1 MDGLLEAAG
10 RLLHSL
16 LHRPY
21 SFLPFFIFLWAAGRQ
36 FGFRRV
42 LLLAV
47 SGYLLAWLSEFSSI
61 HTGFPYGRY
70 AYLPAALEGDLL
82 VFGVPFFDS
91 LSYVFLAWFSWTS
104 AELLAGGPSPAGRRS
119 RRALFL
125 AAGLMTW
132 LDVVVDPVATAGDRW
147 FLGRIH
153 AYAAPGT
160 WFGVPFSNFLGWF
173 LTALAILFVWQ
184 RIDRAAGAAPPP
196 PRRPLPGESFF
207 GPAGYFGVAAF
218 SIVMAFAIGEAG
230 MALAGLFVQLP
241 VLLWMLARAASTP
254 ARGRAPSSPPKP

>member
-16 LHRPY
+16 LQRPY
-21 SFLPFFIFLWAAGRQ
+21 SFLPFVFFLWAATRQ
-36 FGFRRV
+36 FGRRRV
-42 LLLAV
+42 LFLTAA
-47 SGYLLAWLSEFSSI
+47 GYLLAWLSEFSSI
-61 HTGFPYGRY
+61 HDGFPYGRY
-70 AYLPAALEGDLL
+70 AYLPAALKADLL

-104 AELLAGGPSPAGRRS
+104 AELLAGGPSPAVRRS
-119 RRALFL
+119 PKVLFL

-132 LDVVVDPVATAGDRW
+132 LDVVVDPVATVGDRW

-153 AYAAPGT
+153 AYAAPGA
-160 WFGVPFSNFLGWF
+160 WFGVPATNFLGWF
-173 LTALAILFVWQ
+173 LTALTIFFVWQ
-184 RIDRAAGAAPPP
+184 RIDRAGDTFPAPRP
-196 PRRPLPGESFF
+196 RPLPGQRFL

-218 SIVMAFAIGEAG
+218 SIVTAFSIGETG

-241 VLLWMLARAASTP
+241 VLLWMLARARRTP
-254 ARGRAPSSPPKP
+254 AQDRGSCPS